1 MSDLTK
7 RILEI
12 GKPLFR
18 FLAPLVGW
26 TNNDMKAGVF
36 DIDIENALASMS
48 PHDFAAVETEVN
60 SYRTYTALYVQYGYK
75 RIEAKCRKDALA
87 MASNNRSGI
96 SWNDTPYC
104 LKAVRSIIEQ

>member
-48 PHDFAAVETEVN
+48 PHDFAAVEAEVN
-60 SYRTYTALYVQYGYK
+60 SYRTYTVLYVKYGYK
-75 RIEAKCRKDALA
+75 RIDAKCRKDALA
-87 MASNNRSGI
+87 MASNNSSGI
-96 SWNDTPYC
+96 S
-104 LKAVRSIIEQ
+104 

>member
-48 PHDFAAVETEVN
+48 PHDFAAVKPKSILTEHIQCYMFNTVIKGLTLN
-60 SYRTYTALYVQYGYK
+60 AAKMLLLWHRTIDLEYRGMILRTV
-75 RIEAKCRKDALA
+75 
-87 MASNNRSGI
+87 
-96 SWNDTPYC
+96 
-104 LKAVRSIIEQ
+104 

>member
-36 DIDIENALASMS
+36 DIDIENALASM
-48 PHDFAAVETEVN
+48 
-60 SYRTYTALYVQYGYK
+60 
-75 RIEAKCRKDALA
+75 
-87 MASNNRSGI
+87 
-96 SWNDTPYC
+96 
-104 LKAVRSIIEQ
+104 

>member
-60 SYRTYTALYVQYGYK
+60 SYRTYTALYVQYGINGLK
-75 RIEAKCRKDALA
+75 LNAAKTLLLWHRTIDLEYRG
-87 MASNNRSGI
+87 MILR
-96 SWNDTPYC
+96 T
-104 LKAVRSIIEQ
+104 V

>member
-18 FLAPLVGW
+18 FLSPLVGW

-36 DIDIENALASMS
+36 DIDIENALASILTEHIQRYM
-48 PHDFAAVETEVN
+48 FNTGINGLKLNAAKTLLLWHRTIELE
-60 SYRTYTALYVQYGYK
+60 YRGMILRTV
-75 RIEAKCRKDALA
+75 
-87 MASNNRSGI
+87 
-96 SWNDTPYC
+96 
-104 LKAVRSIIEQ
+104 